1 MLGSN
6 RLGLGFMRVYCCAVT
21 VALFASLAL
30 AQTNPAPRPDVPS
43 DPAQHQRHDDDDE
56 PVPAS
61 AASVLPDTPVIT
73 IEGVCDHTSAAVT
86 SSGGVKGQESPA
98 AKPGKKE
105 SGGTSVGSVAVGST
119 ASACTTIVTKA
130 QFENLV
136 DALNPQMTAINRRQ
150 LAESYPR
157 LLLFANRARELGL
170 DQDPRF
176 AEAMR
181 FASIQLLTQRL
192 NRYFEQQ
199 ASNISDSDVEKYY
212 RENAIK
218 FERAELLRV
227 FVPKQTR
234 QTQNTDLGENSG
246 TAEDS
251 PMQKIAEKIRARAA
265 AGEDFQQL
273 QKEAFEAA
281 GIPSGS
287 PNVSTGKIEAARL
300 PLDHQKVFE
309 MQPRQVSDVIAE
321 SGGYYIY
328 KVVSKEKV
336 PLAQASKEIRKS
348 IASERVQD
356 AAASLGKSIRSEL
369 DQKYFGVSPGTRH
382 SPSGQGTSERGEG
395 PPAK

>member
-1 MLGSN
+1 MYYRALT
-6 RLGLGFMRVYCCAVT
+6 LV
-21 VALFASLAL
+21 LFASLAL
-30 AQTNPAPRPDVPS
+30 AQTNPAPRPGVPS
-43 DPAQHQRHDDDDE
+43 DPAEHQRHDDDDE

-61 AASVLPDTPVIT
+61 AASVLPDSPVIT
-73 IEGVCDHTSAAVT
+73 IEGVCDHASAAAA
-86 SSGGVKGQESPA
+86 SSGAARGQESPA
-98 AKPGKKE
+98 AQLGKK
-105 SGGTSVGSVAVGST
+105 SGSSSVGST
-119 ASACTTIVTKA
+119 ASACKTIVTKA

-157 LLLFANRARELGL
+157 LLLFANKARELGL
-170 DQDPRF
+170 DQDPGF

-199 ASNISDSDVEKYY
+199 ASSISDSDVEKYY
-212 RENAIK
+212 KGNAIK
-218 FERAELLRV
+218 FERAELLRI

-234 QTQNTDLGENSG
+234 QMQNTGSGEQHSG
-246 TAEDS
+246 AVIDS
-251 PMQKIAEKIRARAA
+251 PMLKMAEKIQARAA
-265 AGEDFQQL
+265 GGEDFQQL

-281 GIPSGS
+281 GIPSGF

-309 MQPRQVSDVIAE
+309 MQPGQVSDVIAE

-328 KVVSKEKV
+328 KIVSKEKV
-336 PLAQASKEIRKS
+336 PLAQASKEIRKT

-356 AAASLGKSIRSEL
+356 SAASLGKSIKSDL
-369 DQKYFGVSPGTRH
+369 DQKYFGASPGTRH
-382 SPSGQGTSERGEG
+382 SPSGRGTSERGEG